1 MKPVSISPPNG
12 ASARGRRALR
22 GLAALTILAPVLS
35 APTPGNVGGCGG
47 TLASTP
53 LMPHPGNTNVNPES
67 TYFERGLCA
76 GFCQR
81 LYDCNLL
88 CEALQNPPANCQ
100 TDPNAQAQAFYQC
113 VNGTAGV
120 LRSELFS
127 GGRTDIA
134 VTACPKTCP
143 SGTVFAISGS
153 GNPLVYQWDVQ
164 VCSDAVLAR
173 SCSTDIRDPGSVL
186 TTFVSAPSECANPNV
201 CRTP

>member
-1 MKPVSISPPNG
+1 MLTPHAPTRTSRS
-12 ASARGRRALR
+12 RRTLR
-22 GLAALTILAPVLS
+22 GLGLLALLAPVLS

-53 LMPHPGNTNVNPES
+53 IEPHVGNNGANLES

-88 CEALQNPPANCQ
+88 CDALQNPPANCQ
-100 TDPNAQAQAFYQC
+100 SDPTAQASAFYQC
-113 VNGTAGV
+113 VNGTSGV

-127 GGRTDIA
+127 GGRTDIT

-143 SGTVFAISGS
+143 SGTVFAISSG

-164 VCSDAVLAR
+164 VCADAALAR
-173 SCSTDIRDPGSVL
+173 SCSTDVTDQGSVL
-186 TTFVSAPSECANPNV
+186 TTFVAAPSECANPNV